1 MIPPTN
7 IDNEGITPSNCK
19 IKKLAIYHKSQIQM
33 YIYDKGTV
41 LTIVKSG
48 KCKITIIMISL
59 NHPM

>member
-1 MIPPTN
+1 MISPTN

-41 LTIVKSG
+41 LTIV
-48 KCKITIIMISL
+48 CIFMIKEL
-59 NHPM
+59 YLQLYVYL